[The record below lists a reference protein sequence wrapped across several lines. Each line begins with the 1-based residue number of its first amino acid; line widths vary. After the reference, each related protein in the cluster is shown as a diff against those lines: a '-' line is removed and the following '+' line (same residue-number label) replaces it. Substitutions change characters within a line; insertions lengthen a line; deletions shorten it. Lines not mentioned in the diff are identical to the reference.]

1 MSIYINNRYN
11 KGRSS
16 LNYSTNICGSDKR
29 QNLIWNSTIN
39 TYRSSVSSRVANY
52 AGLRRNGLGG
62 KPTWSYPVA
71 GSRFGLANPHDYNP
85 EERLNQ
91 YGRLLGTGGQLLR
104 NF

>member
-1 MSIYINNRYN
+1 MSISINNRHK

-16 LNYSTNICGSDKR
+16 LIYCTNICGSDKR
-29 QNLIWNSTIN
+29 PSLIWNSTIN

-52 AGLRRNGLGG
+52 AALRRNGLGG

-85 EERLNQ
+85 EKQLNQ
-91 YGRLLGTGGQLLR
+91 YGRLHGTGGQPLR